1 MSDAPVKVPTPL
13 DMSTRLM
20 LSALASVM
28 ASGAIVYICVS
39 GALPMRES
47 ELTGTFRLVLILSV
61 GVMSAV
67 VISSLIMFPGWLAI
81 HRRAAGGRD
90 PLLATHAQDGFSGP
104 MRVAG
109 LSTVILLMILG
120 LDVTTLGGISRIGGT
135 RRIAVAVFSFGIF
148 QGGLVYFASAW
159 RRSLWLWLSRLTPAD
174 IDLETPRTFARRYV
188 LRVVSAF
195 GVLTCAAVAVPSAY
209 LATAQE
215 VMGGSSARLEAQGG
229 ALYFLI
235 GAFGAA
241 VVVFVF
247 AMYLGH
253 RLGRR
258 IASDVRHL
266 VDYVQSIEA
275 GHFEPAPARIRTRA
289 AQRLAQGAEEL
300 SQKYAKMAET
310 EAKVRRSIEDT
321 QRLKTRFMAF
331 MSHELRSPL
340 NSIAGFA
347 DVLADEVDGPLN
359 AEQRQSVAAIR
370 DAGQVLL
377 RLVTDIVDT
386 ARVEAGK
393 LQLTRSPTRPED
405 LVQGAVTRVRSR
417 TGEGLRV
424 HVDVDSELPEVLVDQ
439 DRAEQ
444 ALVGV
449 LEHVGRMTPTG
460 TIRIRAAAPDTQLRI
475 DIDADELPSEDT
487 QRIFVAFR
495 EIRRPSG
502 RRVGGLGLGLAL
514 ARTLA
519 VAHGGDLFY
528 ESSGPTGARFTFAL
542 PLGEE
547 SVFE

>member
-1 MSDAPVKVPTPL
+1 MSAERVKVPTPL

-20 LSALASVM
+20 VSALASVM
-28 ASGAIVYICVS
+28 ASGAIVYLCVS
-39 GALPMRES
+39 SALPMRES
-47 ELTGTFRLVLILSV
+47 ELNGTFRLVLVCSV

-81 HRRAAGGRD
+81 HRRASGGRD

-109 LSTVILLMILG
+109 LSTLILTMILA
-120 LDVTTLGGISRIGGT
+120 LDVATLGGISRIQGP
-135 RRIAVAVFSFGIF
+135 RRLAVDVLSLGVF
-148 QGGLVYFASAW
+148 QAGLIYAASAW
-159 RRSLWLWLSRLTPAD
+159 RRSLWLWLSRLTPGD
-174 IDLETPRTFARRYV
+174 VDLDTPRTFAWRYA

-195 GVLTCAAVAVPSAY
+195 GVLACAAVAVPTAY

-215 VMGGSSARLEAQGG
+215 VMGGSSARLEAQGV
-229 ALYFLI
+229 ALFYLTFV
-235 GAFGAA
+235 FGAA
-241 VVVFVF
+241 LLVLTLATWFG
-247 AMYLGH
+247 Y
-253 RLGRR
+253 RLGMR
-258 IASDVRHL
+258 IASDVREL
-266 VDYVQSIEA
+266 IGYVGSIE
-275 GHFEPAPARIRTRA
+275 GGRFEPAPAGIRTRA
-289 AQRLAQGAEEL
+289 AQRLARGAEEL
-300 SQKYAKMAET
+300 SQKYREMTDT
-310 EAKVRRSIEDT
+310 EARARRSIEDT

-359 AEQRQSVAAIR
+359 GEQRKSVAAIR

-393 LQLTRSPTRPED
+393 LQLTRQPTRPED
-405 LVQGAVTRVRSR
+405 LVQRAVARARGR
-417 TGEGLRV
+417 TGDGLRF
-424 HVDVDSELPEVLVDQ
+424 HVDIESGMPDVLVDP

-449 LEHVGRMTPTG
+449 LEHVGRMTNSG
-460 TIRIRAAAPDTQLRI
+460 TIRIRAAAPDNQLRV

-542 PLGEE
+542 PIEEE
-547 SVFE
+547 SVF

>member
-1 MSDAPVKVPTPL
+1 MSARVPTPL

-20 LSALASVM
+20 VSALASVM

-39 GALPMRES
+39 AALPLLES
-47 ELTGTFRLVLILSV
+47 ELRGTFRLVLICSV

-109 LSTVILLMILG
+109 LSTLILLMILA
-120 LDVTTLGGISRIGGT
+120 LDVATFGGISGIPGP
-135 RRIAVAVFSFGIF
+135 RRIAVAVLSFGVF
-148 QGGLVYFASAW
+148 QAGLIYAASAW

-174 IDLETPRTFARRYV
+174 IDLDTPRTFAQRYT
-188 LRVVSAF
+188 LRVGSAF
-195 GVLTCAAVAVPSAY
+195 GVLACSAVAVPSAY

-215 VMGGSSARLEAQGG
+215 VVGGSG
-229 ALYFLI
+229 AFYLT
-235 GAFGAA
+235 GAFGVAA
-241 VVVFVF
+241 LIF
-247 AMYLGH
+247 ALATYLGY

-258 IASDVRHL
+258 IASDVREL
-266 VDYVQSIEA
+266 VGYVGSIE
-275 GHFEPAPARIRTRA
+275 GVRFEPAPPGIRTRA
-289 AQRLAQGAEEL
+289 AQRLARGAEEL
-300 SQKYAKMAET
+300 SQKYAEMAET
-310 EAKVRRSIEDT
+310 EARARRSIQDT

-359 AEQRQSVAAIR
+359 GEQRKSVHAIR

-393 LQLTRSPTRPED
+393 LHLTRKPTRPEE
-405 LVQGAVTRVRSR
+405 LVQGAVMRVRSR
-417 TGEGLRV
+417 TGEGLRF
-424 HVDVDSELPEVLVDQ
+424 HVDVAEDLPEVLVDR

-449 LEHVGRMTPTG
+449 LEHVGRMTNAG
-460 TIRIRAAAPDTQLRI
+460 TIRIRAQAPGNQLRV

-528 ESSGPTGARFTFAL
+528 ESSGPSGARFTFAL
-542 PLGEE
+542 PIEEE
-547 SVFE
+547 SVF